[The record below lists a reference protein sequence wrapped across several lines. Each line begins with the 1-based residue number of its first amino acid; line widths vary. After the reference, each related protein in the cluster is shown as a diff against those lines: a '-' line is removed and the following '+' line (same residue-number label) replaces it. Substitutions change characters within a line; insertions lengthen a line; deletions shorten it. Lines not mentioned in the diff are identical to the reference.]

1 MFRIIFIFLLLI
13 NLCFSEEIKLKSYTN
28 SPIIGKIKT
37 TKKRNEI
44 KIYVEG
50 IEKIVQKVWNDSS
63 EEEYYDSYEKEYY
76 DYYEEEISILVDN
89 ISKNYSI
96 IDIFT
101 INLNFDDNEEICLV
115 LKKDGKNY
123 IKIYYYSSEDDKFY
137 DFLNEEQNQEIK
149 RLFSTEK
156 NFSIDKLKKYLND
169 KLPFVELDTREF
181 LYNIKKEFDKNLLS
195 ENLKFLYATAN
206 HELVYIDNEKN
217 YYKFHYSGTRN
228 IYSLF
233 FYFEGKVDENIG
245 YYPITGIAY
254 YKNYGSSGDG
264 VIRKVE
270 YKDKKILKESIIQS
284 FEPKISQDI
293 FYDLNTSRV
302 QKEYI
307 YRNDILSK
315 KILYTYSSNGNREKV
330 VENYDDFKQIRNW
343 QKDKNGKLKER
354 YKTEFQ
360 ELDVSKGQL
369 LYESLNTRLYTLYN
383 NKTEKWCYVLMEK
396 HPKEWDYF
404 YVKEIFYGTVSDLN
418 LKNGISDILKNG
430 YTEIYSKSY
439 PVSLDSST
447 QIIEKGYYKKNKK
460 DGMWT
465 FNYAGQIYSKVYY
478 INGIPICYWDYDA
491 DNRLTEFGIYINS
504 KRIKI
509 SKKRYFYGIS
519 D

>member
-1 MFRIIFIFLLLI
+1 MFRSIFIFLLLI
-13 NLCFSEEIKLKSYTN
+13 NLCFSKEIKLESLTN
-28 SPIIGKIKT
+28 YSKIIGKIKT
-37 TKKRNEI
+37 TKKSNET
-44 KIYVEG
+44 KIYIEG
-50 IEKIVQKVWNDSS
+50 IERRKEVWND
-63 EEEYYDSYEKEYY
+63 DSDEVYY
-76 DYYEEEISILVDN
+76 DYYEEKINILVDN

-101 INLNFDDNEEICLV
+101 VDLNFDDNEEICLV
-115 LKKDGKNY
+115 LKKNGKNY

-149 RLFSTEK
+149 RLFSTDK

-181 LYNIKKEFDKNLLS
+181 LYNIKKEFDKNLLNK
-195 ENLKFLYATAN
+195 NLKFLCAN
-206 HELVYIDNEKN
+206 LGVELIYTDNSKN
-217 YYKFHYSGTRN
+217 YYIFYYSGTRN

-233 FYFEGKVDENIG
+233 SYYEGELGENS
-245 YYPITGIAY
+245 YPITGIGY
-254 YKNYGSSGDG
+254 YKNYVNSRDG
-264 VIRKVE
+264 VVRVE

-293 FYDLNTSRV
+293 FYDLNTSRA

-315 KILYTYSSNGNREKV
+315 KILYTYSSDGKQEKV

-343 QKDKNGKLKER
+343 QKNKNGKLKER

-383 NKTEKWCYVLMEK
+383 NKTEKWCYVLMER

-439 PVSLDSST
+439 PVSLDSSS

-460 DGMWT
+460 YGMWI
-465 FNYAGQIYSKVYY
+465 FNYGGQIYSKVYY
-478 INGIPICYWDYDA
+478 IHGIPVCYWDYDA
-491 DNRLTEFGIYINS
+491 YDRLTEFGIYINS

>member
-1 MFRIIFIFLLLI
+1 MFRIIYIFLLLI

-28 SPIIGKIKT
+28 SPIIGNIKT

-50 IEKIVQKVWNDSS
+50 IEKIEQEVWNDSF
-63 EEEYYDSYEKEYY
+63 EEVYY

-149 RLFSTEK
+149 RLFSTDK
-156 NFSIDKLKKYLND
+156 NFSIDKLKKYLNN

-206 HELVYIDNEKN
+206 HELLYIDNEKN
-217 YYKFHYSGTRN
+217 YYKFHYSGARN

-233 FYFEGKVDENIG
+233 FYFEEKIGENIG

-254 YKNYGSSGDG
+254 KNYGSSGDG
-264 VIRKVE
+264 VIKKAE

-307 YRNDILSK
+307 YRNGILSK
-315 KILYTYSSNGNREKV
+315 KILYTYLSNGKQEKV

-343 QKDKNGKLKER
+343 QKDKNGKLKGR

-360 ELDVSKGQL
+360 ELDVSKGYL
-369 LYESLNTRLYTLYN
+369 LYESLNTRLYILYN
-383 NKTEKWCYVLMEK
+383 NKTEKWCYVLMER

-404 YVKEIFYGTVSDLN
+404 YVKEIFTGSISEFELNTVIFNIVRD
-418 LKNGISDILKNG
+418 G
-430 YTEIYSKSY
+430 YTEIYATNY
-439 PVSLDSST
+439 PISLDSST
-447 QIIEKGYYKKNKK
+447 QIIEKGYYRKNKK
-460 DGMWT
+460 YGMWI
-465 FNYAGQIYSKVYY
+465 FNYAGQIYSKAYY

-491 DNRLTEFGIYINS
+491 DDRLTEFGIYINS

>member
-50 IEKIVQKVWNDSS
+50 IEKIVQKVWNDNS
-63 EEEYYDSYEKEYY
+63 EEEYY

-149 RLFSTEK
+149 RLFSTDK

-195 ENLKFLYATAN
+195 ENLKFLRVN
-206 HELVYIDNEKN
+206 LGNELVYTDNSKN
-217 YYKFHYSGTRN
+217 YYVFYYSGTRN

-233 FYFEGKVDENIG
+233 SYCEGELGKN

-254 YKNYGSSGDG
+254 YKNYGNSGDG
-264 VIRKVE
+264 AIRKVE

-307 YRNDILSK
+307 YRNGILSK
-315 KILYTYSSNGNREKV
+315 KILYTYLSNGKQEKV
-330 VENYDDFKQIRNW
+330 VENYDDFKQIQNW

-369 LYESLNTRLYTLYN
+369 LYESLRTRLYTLYN
-383 NKTEKWCYVLMEK
+383 NKTEKWCYVLMK
-396 HPKEWDYF
+396 RHPKECDYF

-418 LKNGISDILKNG
+418 LKNGISDIPKDG
-430 YTEIYSKSY
+430 YTEIYATNY
-439 PVSLDSST
+439 PVFLDSST
-447 QIIEKGYYKKNKK
+447 QIIEKGYYRKNKK
-460 DGMWT
+460 DGMWI

-478 INGIPICYWDYDA
+478 IKGIPICYWDYDA
-491 DNRLTEFGIYINS
+491 DDRLTEFGIYINS
-504 KRIKI
+504 KRVKLK
-509 SKKRYFYGIS
+509 SNRYFYGIS
-519 D
+519 E

>member
-37 TKKRNEI
+37 TKKTNEI

-50 IEKIVQKVWNDSS
+50 IEKIVQKVWNDNS
-63 EEEYYDSYEKEYY
+63 EEEYYDS
-76 DYYEEEISILVDN
+76 YEEEISILVDN

-137 DFLNEEQNQEIK
+137 DFLNVEQNQEIK
-149 RLFSTEK
+149 RLFSTDK

-169 KLPFVELDTREF
+169 KLPFVELNTREF
-181 LYNIKKEFDKNLLS
+181 LYNIKKEFDKNLLNK
-195 ENLKFLYATAN
+195 NLKFLCAN
-206 HELVYIDNEKN
+206 LGVELIYTDKSKN
-217 YYKFHYSGTRN
+217 YYIFYYSGTRN

-233 FYFEGKVDENIG
+233 SYFEGELGENS
-245 YYPITGIAY
+245 YPITGIAY
-254 YKNYGSSGDG
+254 YQNCGNSGDG
-264 VIRKVE
+264 VVTKVE

-293 FYDLNTSRV
+293 FYDLNTSRA

-307 YRNDILSK
+307 YRNGILSK
-315 KILYTYSSNGNREKV
+315 KILYTYSNNGKREKV
-330 VENYDDFKQIRNW
+330 VENYDDFKQIQNW

-360 ELDVSKGQL
+360 ELDVSKGYL
-369 LYESLNTRLYTLYN
+369 LYESLNTRLYILYN
-383 NKTEKWCYVLMEK
+383 NKTEKWCYVLMER

-404 YVKEIFYGTVSDLN
+404 YIKEIFTGSISEFELN
-418 LKNGISDILKNG
+418 TIIFNIVRDG
-430 YTEIYSKSY
+430 YTEIYATNY

-447 QIIEKGYYKKNKK
+447 QIIEKGYYRKNKK
-460 DGMWT
+460 YGMWI
-465 FNYAGQIYSKVYY
+465 FNYAGQIYSKIYY
-478 INGIPICYWDYDA
+478 INGTPICYWDYDTY
-491 DNRLTEFGIYINS
+491 DRLTEFGIYINS

>member
-28 SPIIGKIKT
+28 SPIIGNIKT

-50 IEKIVQKVWNDSS
+50 IEKIEQKVWDDSF
-63 EEEYYDSYEKEYY
+63 EEVYY

-149 RLFSTEK
+149 RLFSTDK

-206 HELVYIDNEKN
+206 HELLYIDNEKN
-217 YYKFHYSGTRN
+217 YYKFHYSGARN

-233 FYFEGKVDENIG
+233 FYFEGKIGENIG

-254 YKNYGSSGDG
+254 KNYGNSGDG
-264 VIRKVE
+264 VIKKAE

-307 YRNDILSK
+307 YRNGILSK
-315 KILYTYSSNGNREKV
+315 KILYTYLSNGKQEKV

-343 QKDKNGKLKER
+343 QKDKNGKLKGR

-360 ELDVSKGQL
+360 ELDVSKGHL
-369 LYESLNTRLYTLYN
+369 LYESLNTRLYILYN
-383 NKTEKWCYVLMEK
+383 NKTEKWCYVLMER

-404 YVKEIFYGTVSDLN
+404 YVKEIFTGSISEFELNTVIFNIVRD
-418 LKNGISDILKNG
+418 G
-430 YTEIYSKSY
+430 YTEIYATNY

-447 QIIEKGYYKKNKK
+447 QIIEKGYYRKNKK
-460 DGMWT
+460 YGIWI

-491 DNRLTEFGIYINS
+491 DDRLTEFGIYINS